1 MTRFRYVILIVLL
14 VAVFMGMW
22 VWMWRWLP
30 SMERHEDPAAPDT
43 LRVVVYDTIP
53 YYMPVPKDS
62 TVIRYVTQRLP
73 TAYYKED
80 NFPNNGN
87 NVAENTPDSADVVIP
102 ITQKVYEDSLYRA
115 FVSGYNA
122 SLDSMILFPRNEV
135 ITVYR
140 EPKRWHMSVSLGM
153 GLVYDG
159 RWRVGPGAMVGVSVD
174 F

>member
-1 MTRFRYVILIVLL
+1 MS
-14 VAVFMGMW
+14 A
-22 VWMWRWLP
+22 
-30 SMERHEDPAAPDT
+30 DT

-62 TVIRYVTQRLP
+62 VVIRYITQKLP
-73 TAYYKED
+73 VGVPKLPKNVPNELD
-80 NFPNNGN
+80 CLGNFSKS
-87 NVAENTPDSADVVIP
+87 VPDSADVVIP

-140 EPKRWHMSVSLGM
+140 EPKRWHLSVSLGM

-159 RWRVGPGAMVGVSVD
+159 RWRVGPGAMIGMSFD